1 MKTTKNGY
9 SYYELQ
15 DMKEICG
22 KCRYS
27 YDGDWTVLDCDYCRL
42 PKALE
47 LMKAM
52 AKELDSEHPVS
63 EQSTDSRDVV
73 F

>member
-1 MKTTKNGY
+1 MKTTKHGY

-27 YDGDWTVLDCDYCRL
+27 YDGDWTVVDCDYCRL
-42 PKALE
+42 PKALK
-47 LMKAM
+47 LMEEM
-52 AKELDSEHPVS
+52 AKELEREHLVS
-63 EQSTDSRDVV
+63 KQFTDSRNAI